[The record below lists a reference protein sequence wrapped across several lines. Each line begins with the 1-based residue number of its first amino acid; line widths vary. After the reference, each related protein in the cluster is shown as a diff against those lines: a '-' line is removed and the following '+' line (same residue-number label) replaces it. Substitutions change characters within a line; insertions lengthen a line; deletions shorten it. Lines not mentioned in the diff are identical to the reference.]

1 MGAATPQIIAWHVSW
16 LRVVLYQEAAS
27 TFTYRKQFLGCNE
40 VLGDQDDGDTA
51 ELCGQSNKV
60 KTMLKM
66 SKLPQGSLFPFGLIE
81 QCAANISVFTYITA
95 YMQEHSLWFKWRAL
109 RWLWQAF
116 TTILLGTLLGT
127 LFGMFS
133 IASKSLGVCILWK
146 NPQQHPMIIMVL
158 HGEPFFKPNV
168 PGLCGCKCSNSLCY
182 VDPIPCGYI
191 SLRCECICEFW
202 ECSDD
207 DVNLWS
213 WP

>member
-1 MGAATPQIIAWHVSW
+1 MDTLQNCADSPTRLKRCWKCQSFHRALCSIWFDWAKRSKHISFH
-16 LRVVLYQEAAS
+16 LYH
-27 TFTYRKQFLGCNE
+27 
-40 VLGDQDDGDTA
+40 
-51 ELCGQSNKV
+51 
-60 KTMLKM
+60 
-66 SKLPQGSLFPFGLIE
+66 
-81 QCAANISVFTYITA
+81 

-146 NPQQHPMIIMVL
+146 NAQQHPMIIMVL
-158 HGEPFFKPNV
+158 HGEPFFKPNF